1 MLCVC
6 YSLVKNRIKSS
17 ALGIPL
23 NHTEGLMRRLP
34 VRFSII
40 RPRGGMQSGS
50 SRGALGTTG
59 TGTGVTGMGVTGTGE
74 NPLLLTPYP

>member
-1 MLCVC
+1 
-6 YSLVKNRIKSS
+6 
-17 ALGIPL
+17 
-23 NHTEGLMRRLP
+23 MRRLP

-59 TGTGVTGMGVTGTGE
+59 TGTGVTGVGVTGTGE